1 MGARLIL
8 LALLAVSCPGCAL
21 FVTVPPLDPLARR
34 KVRLENVRYTP
45 QTESWDCGP
54 ACLASV
60 MRYHG
65 APLTLEQVKAQLK
78 QCAGGGTIIVEMIYG
93 ARKNGLRCSMLDG
106 GINALRRSIHAGKPL
121 ILFIHPTPAIVKYT
135 GRRRGHYVVAVGYD
149 DDKREVVIHSGETA
163 FDTMSYRRLQ
173 LQWGRADFLAL
184 LIEKK

>member
-1 MGARLIL
+1 MGARLTL

-21 FVTVPPLDPLARR
+21 FVTVPPLDPLPKR
-34 KVRLENVRYTP
+34 KVRLEAVRYTP

-60 MRYHG
+60 MRHHG
-65 APLTLEQVKAQLK
+65 SPLTLGQVKAQLK
-78 QCAGGGTIIVEMIYG
+78 QRTGGGTIIVEMIYG
-93 ARKNGLRCSMLDG
+93 ARKNGFRCGMLDG
-106 GINALRRSIHAGKPL
+106 GINTLRRSIHAGKPL

-149 DDKREVVIHSGETA
+149 DDEREAIIHSGETA
-163 FDTMSYRRLQ
+163 FDTMSYRQLQ
-173 LQWGRADFLAL
+173 LQWGRADFLTL